1 MRSLLRWLPSD
12 TFGAVNAV
20 SSSGSS
26 PDGRRRRPSG
36 TLEIAMDTSWQMVAR
51 AIGDGSLTAA
61 LASEAEEGVEAR
73 SVPPQAALER
83 RATDIPLGHRGD
95 AEPGEQSSRSSPG
108 ASHGASRGSS
118 HGSSHGGTEP
128 GSPGAPSRSTSPFKQ
143 KKRRGAGGGRGGGAN
158 SGAAYAGAHD
168 DVGGSIEDDAFAA

>member
-36 TLEIAMDTSWQMVAR
+36 TLAIAMDTSWQMVAR

-118 HGSSHGGTEP
+118 HGGTEP